1 MATIPTP
8 GPTCASLLGGSV
20 NCNFLPA
27 GGSSFPSGSGSSAG
41 GGGGGAMLAL
51 AVEKACRRRLQRYR
65 QRRRGRYEGFVVAFM
80 GRREMAGTETTDRRS
95 QSAWLTIATPG
106 LGYAGNVA
114 SLVASISRTRSGR
127 TLLERLRAS
136 GSPIRIERP
145 SPQTNPPNAWARL
158 RRNGDWRWDRGCL

>member
-1 MATIPTP
+1 
-8 GPTCASLLGGSV
+8 
-20 NCNFLPA
+20 
-27 GGSSFPSGSGSSAG
+27 
-41 GGGGGAMLAL
+41 MLAL

-158 RRNGDWRWDRGCL
+158 RRNGDWLWDRGCL